1 MTSRRAASWLSMMET
16 WGATQTMEAWSPTVK
31 SNTTFSHPWASAPAY
46 LIPRYVLGVRVTAPG
61 AAEVEVSP
69 QPGSLARA
77 SGTLATV
84 RGLVGVDVEQ
94 SPAYRV
100 AVTLPG
106 NTTGTLRWPLDGH
119 AAAEFE
125 IAPSGP
131 SGTHVDGDRLV
142 VPLLPGRTTVTLD
155 G

>member
-1 MTSRRAASWLSMMET
+1 
-16 WGATQTMEAWSPTVK
+16 
-31 SNTTFSHPWASAPAY
+31 
-46 LIPRYVLGVRVTAPG
+46 VLGVRVTAPG
-61 AAEVEVSP
+61 AAEVEISP

-77 SGTLATV
+77 SGTVATV
-84 RGLVGVDVEQ
+84 RGLVGVDIEQ

-106 NTTGTLRWPLDGH
+106 NATGTLRWPLDGH

-125 IAPSGP
+125 IATSGP
-131 SGTHVDGDRLV
+131 SGATRVDGDRLV
-142 VPLLPGRTTVTLD
+142 VPLLPGRTTVRLD